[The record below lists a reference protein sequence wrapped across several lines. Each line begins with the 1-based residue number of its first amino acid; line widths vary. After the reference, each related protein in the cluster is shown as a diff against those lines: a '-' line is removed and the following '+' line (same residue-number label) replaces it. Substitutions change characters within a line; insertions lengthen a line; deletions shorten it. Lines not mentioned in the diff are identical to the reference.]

1 MAPAVLRTV
10 RLLRA
15 SAADAARRRGASA
28 LLPPLPA
35 AAQRLYLQRD
45 AAPSR
50 EHHHDNAVGRRMH
63 KEAAVAAAAAAAAA
77 AKGYVSLRL
86 GRASLLDKT
95 QALRGARRVVAHV
108 GASALHLLFAGVA
121 AGAAWL
127 FVDATGAG
135 PIGAHWAVCVASAL
149 WAEPPRAYL
158 LRPQPGVSADGVDA
172 ALLRAAVAQLDA
184 VGEQGE
190 QGEQG
195 GGGGRA
201 RLIERLECDRSMTTA
216 APTGRS

>member
-1 MAPAVLRTV
+1 MLRTV

-15 SAADAARRRGASA
+15 SAADAARRRGSTA
-28 LLPPLPA
+28 LPPPPA

-50 EHHHDNAVGRRMH
+50 EHHDNAVGRRMH
-63 KEAAVAAAAAAAAA
+63 KEAAVAAAVAAAAAA
-77 AKGYVSLRL
+77 EGYGSLRL

-95 QALRGARRVVAHV
+95 QALRAARRVVAHV
-108 GASALHLLFAGVA
+108 GAGALHLLFAGVA
-121 AGAAWL
+121 AGAVWL
-127 FVDATGAG
+127 FVDAAGAG
-135 PIGAHWAVCVASAL
+135 PIGAHWAVCIASAL

-158 LRPQPGVSADGVDA
+158 LRPQAGVSADGVDA
-172 ALLRAAVAQLDA
+172 ALLRAAVVQLDA
-184 VGEQGE
+184 MGEQGE

-195 GGGGRA
+195 GGGRRA
-201 RLIERLECDRSMTTA
+201 SLFERLECYRSMTTT